1 MSGEPPAADRR
12 RRFLGKTCL
21 VTGGSRGLG
30 LAAARA
36 FAREGARVVI
46 VARDPDQLKTASD
59 LIGDGAIAVSAD
71 LSSVAGIKDAFT
83 EVAARVERIDAAYVN
98 AGQAGMK
105 RLDDMDEATWDSV
118 FDTNVKG
125 SFFVMQSLKP
135 LLSPGGAIV
144 FCGSAAGRRAS
155 AGTAAYGTS
164 KAALEHL
171 TRILAAEVIAEG
183 IRVNIVIPA
192 GMNTDISA
200 RTTGLPPG
208 GADAFRER
216 LRLSTPMLREGEPE
230 ELADAVLFLA
240 SSEAGYITGT
250 ALLVDG
256 GLTGFIRPSA

>member
-1 MSGEPPAADRR
+1 MSRDLPVEDRR
-12 RRFLGKTCL
+12 QRFLGKTCF

-30 LAAARA
+30 LATAQA

-46 VARDPDQLKTASD
+46 IARDPDQLKVASE
-59 LIGDGAIAVSAD
+59 LIGDGTITVAGN
-71 LSSVAGIKDAFT
+71 LSSVAGIKAALS
-83 EVAARVERIDAAYVN
+83 EVAAQVDHVDAAYIN
-98 AGQAGMK
+98 AGHAGMK
-105 RLDDMDEATWDSV
+105 RLDDMDEGTWDRV

-125 SFFVMQSLKP
+125 SFFMMQGLRP
-135 LLSPGGAIV
+135 LLAPGGAVV

-171 TRILAAEVIAEG
+171 TRILAAEVVADG
-183 IRVNIVIPA
+183 IRVNIVVPA
-192 GMNTDISA
+192 GMNTDIAS
-200 RTTGLPPG
+200 RTTGLAPG

-216 LRLSTPMLREGEPE
+216 IRLSTPMLREGEPD
-230 ELADAVLFLA
+230 ELAAAVLFLA

-256 GLTGFIRPSA
+256 GLTSFIRPSA

>member
-1 MSGEPPAADRR
+1 MSRELPVQDRR
-12 RRFLGKTCL
+12 QRFLGKTCL

-30 LAAARA
+30 LATARA
-36 FAREGARVVI
+36 FAREGARVVVI
-46 VARDPDQLKTASD
+46 ARDPDQLKTASE
-59 LIGDGAIAVSAD
+59 LIGDGTVAVSAD
-71 LSSVAGIKDAFT
+71 LSSVAGIKAALT
-83 EVAARVERIDAAYVN
+83 EVAAEVDRVDAAYIN
-98 AGQAGMK
+98 AGHAGVK
-105 RLDDMDEATWDSV
+105 RLDDMDEATWDRV

-125 SFFVMQSLKP
+125 SFFFMQGLRP
-135 LLSPGGAIV
+135 LLAPGGAVV

-155 AGTAAYGTS
+155 AGTAAYGAS

-171 TRILAAEVIAEG
+171 TRVLAAEVVAEG

-256 GLTGFIRPSA
+256 GLTGFVRPSA

>member
-1 MSGEPPAADRR
+1 MSRDLPPVEDRR
-12 RRFLGKTCL
+12 QRFLGKTCL

-46 VARDPDQLKTASD
+46 IARDPDQLKTASE
-59 LIGDGAIAVSAD
+59 LIGDGTVAVSAD
-71 LSSVAGIKDAFT
+71 LSSVAGIKAALT
-83 EVAARVERIDAAYVN
+83 EVAAHVDRVDAAYIN
-98 AGQAGMK
+98 AGQAGIK
-105 RLDDMDEATWDSV
+105 RLDDLDEATWDTV
-118 FDTNVKG
+118 FNTNVKG
-125 SFFVMQSLKP
+125 PFFFMQGLKP
-135 LLSPGGAIV
+135 LLIPGGAVV

-171 TRILAAEVIAEG
+171 TRVLAAEVVEEG

-192 GMNTDISA
+192 GMNTDIAA

-216 LRLSTPMLREGEPE
+216 LRLSTPLLREGEPE
-230 ELADAVLFLA
+230 ELAEAVLFLA
-240 SSEAGYITGT
+240 SSEASYITGT

-256 GLTGFIRPSA
+256 GLTGFLRP